1 MILLSRTVPFTTIEK
16 RGDLFSRSSL
26 FMKRSFFLL
35 CLLPVSLVSVPAR
48 AADVAVWHG
57 DYPTALQEAKTE
69 GKDLMIVFT
78 GTDWIDICGKFYQDI
93 LGQPAFMEAVAP
105 HFTLLKLEYPKSG
118 KLPKEE
124 AAQKSFLRAVYQAKG
139 FPTVVL
145 TDVEARPFG
154 VNGFQ
159 PLPPAEYA
167 AQILGIAEAH
177 QARRALASEAGSLV
191 GLERA
196 KKLVESIPELPG
208 ILTARF
214 YRREMGDI
222 LAADPENTLGLK
234 ETYLRMIA
242 DADYSAR
249 LQVLT
254 ASSKWKEM
262 IQLTDSYILEGK
274 LEGEVLQRALMN
286 KATVQRQLDD
296 AVGYVSTLR
305 EVMKISVETETGAT
319 AKEQL
324 ENISKGTSP
333 SQAPEKN

>member
-1 MILLSRTVPFTTIEK
+1 
-16 RGDLFSRSSL
+16 
-26 FMKRSFFLL
+26 
-35 CLLPVSLVSVPAR
+35 
-48 AADVAVWHG
+48 
-57 DYPTALQEAKTE
+57 
-69 GKDLMIVFT
+69 MIVFT

-124 AAQKSFLRAVYQAKG
+124 AAQKSFLAGAVYQAKG

-214 YRREMGDI
+214 YRREMGAI
-222 LAADPENTLGLK
+222 LAADPENTLGL
-234 ETYLRMIA
+234 ERDLLENDRRC
-242 DADYSAR
+242 R
-249 LQVLT
+249 LQRAI
-254 ASSKWKEM
+254 ASAHGLKWKEM